1 MAEVHEVAQSDTQQK
16 LSASQALNTL
26 DSTWFIAQ
34 YPRWMDVLIYSGQEL
49 FILDGDAL
57 LQFVL
62 DDPLLA
68 FARTGDPSLQLLHAT
83 YLLEKTVDDLLK
95 KDTMFEIVFFES
107 QAHASIHTGAPA
119 YVAAARRLA
128 RSILIRR
135 ANLPDTKVHRF
146 QSLEDDEWKA
156 WYQRKRP
163 MYVLGHDGGLQTHE
177 GELQAERILIQRQ
190 ALYDT
195 VHQSLPY
202 VLLQAAELTDTKIN
216 AYFYDVVRGTVA
228 GLPENIVA
236 AVDSARSA
244 LASAVP
250 ALPEVSSA
258 PASASADEVLR
269 SAAATFLASSP
280 SAQESTLLYLYLS
293 HALLLPSVP
302 LRARAQ
308 RIPQPSAE
316 LMSNLLEP
324 FLAKFY
330 ASLTAAVEA
339 LPASEAQNPLADFDL
354 DGRIFFI
361 LLAEVLNNADLAPEK
376 LADFLGPDVA
386 SRLESLWSS
395 LSGAAKPDFG
405 ALRSAAPAQSTELPP
420 VPETLTEETVLP
432 YTQSIF
438 TAHLSSVHV
447 AVAPDSTLAT
457 LPNRL
462 ANESVFS
469 DERGW
474 ENPRPALPTH
484 LGGPPPPV
492 LDYRA
497 KKKRDR
503 KEQRF
508 MAQMQ
513 KSAASLTGAFG
524 ASLKPQTIPSV
535 GKRSGPT
542 LKQQVAAIAS
552 AKASRA
558 GTPDASGTVTPTG
571 SEVGRDGGST
581 TGGRGSKRDKPKVL
595 SSREKLIA
603 ENAAKKVQEEGKE
616 NYKWW
621 VERLDDLKDMPIP
634 GQISQVQS
642 YLKNKRA
649 QDPWL
654 GTEMVVKR
662 VDLELRKWIADERR
676 EADDVAD
683 QYRVF
688 IARTLSPLLQKYMR
702 ALEEGTG
709 NVVINEK
716 QGRAISNTL
725 AVLGLECLMPE
736 GIKWSDK
743 LGSGDDKKDKKS
755 KADDDDGKKKKGGAK
770 PGSKAA
776 QAAKK
781 DATSSAKAAK
791 PEKDER
797 SKLTFHFCTI
807 IDKDAGEAM
816 YEWMEI
822 DEHPLEWQL
831 RTMGEYMAREL
842 DSRPDPR
849 VNFEPDAW
857 QREVLDN
864 IDEDKSML
872 IVAPTSSGKTFIS
885 FAAMERV
892 LRESDEGVVVYV
904 APSKALVNQV
914 AAECFARFSKDV
926 PGQALWSVH
935 TGDYRINNP
944 QNCQILVTVPQVFS
958 EMLLNPALSRVW
970 TPRIRRVIVDE
981 IHAIAEEGSG
991 MWEQVLLMNPAP
1003 IIGLSA
1009 TVGAPERF
1017 SAWLQSVEERCGREY
1032 ALVIH
1037 THRFNALRKFAYAPR
1052 LSKFPDKEISPLNE
1066 YRSHPSI
1073 FAPVHPIASLA
1084 LGDPELP
1091 EDLALEPRDCLALWR
1106 AMSTVDKELD
1116 PKLKPRK
1123 FFAPTPTIAIKHVI
1137 EFERQL
1143 KKILVEW
1150 RNEPDYASPSSRF
1163 SRTVEFLEKPLREA
1177 LGVSEKLIENATE
1190 DEFNSLFTPLLAD
1203 LNAQNQLPAI
1213 LFNFSR
1219 DHCESLA
1226 KRISQDL
1233 ERAEDKWR
1241 KSSPTFK
1248 DRLARARA
1256 AEKAAAKK
1264 AKAAESQTVNRKQ
1277 EEEAARMGVVEEVQA
1292 FDPEAPSEEFTF
1304 VGKGISLIE
1313 FKKDVDDLL
1322 FLDMDPWIINALR
1335 RGVGVHH
1342 SGLPRRYRVLV
1353 ENLYRRGVLRVV
1365 ISTQTLA
1372 LGINAPARTAVF
1384 AGDSLELNPLNFRQ
1398 CAGRA
1403 GRRGFDLVGNVL
1415 FVGVRLDRIQRLL
1428 LSKLPKLGGT
1438 FPLTTTLLLRLNNLI
1453 YGSRPEEEEDTRK
1466 KRKYEEEDTTP
1477 DLPKMSVETLLD
1489 LPQLAVSHAS
1499 VTGNREQTRHFARF
1513 AIEYLRRS
1521 GLLDEDGTPK
1531 TLYGVTSALYPEE
1544 PSNFALAALLRS
1556 GELHKVAAGIDSKP
1570 DETLQTMLLTLAWL
1584 FGRVHRRKQSPETVR
1599 KTRNSTS
1606 LIVLP
1611 QLPPQIRAVLDA
1623 HHRSVLSVFSTYA
1636 KEFAQQ
1642 NPDKLG
1648 SDDVL
1653 PLSARKAVGSSE
1665 AADSAFASK
1674 LRQTELAF
1682 ESRSAF
1688 AALSGHGDDF
1698 ASVNELSRTAR
1709 AGVVLYNHAVP
1720 ELASPPFDSAEHDLD
1735 AFVLDFYRHG
1745 NLETLIR
1752 ESSIERGD
1760 VWFRLQDFD
1769 RALGGI
1775 HSAFKALYNRKGD
1788 NVADDEMDDA
1798 RDAKEDRRDAGGDA
1812 DKEHVLVRPP
1822 GISNDDWALY
1832 RVIDTLYNEF
1842 HTAFYAIFA

>member
-1 MAEVHEVAQSDTQQK
+1 MADSTVVAAGDARAALT
-16 LSASQALNTL
+16 AHQALNQL
-26 DSTWFIAQ
+26 DSTWFISQ

-49 FILDGDAL
+49 FVLDGDAL

-62 DDPLLA
+62 DNDRLA
-68 FARTGDPSLQLLHAT
+68 FAQEGDPSLQLLHAT
-83 YLLEKTVDDLLK
+83 WLVEKTIDDLLK
-95 KDTMFEIVFFES
+95 MDTTFEIVFFES
-107 QAHASIHTGAPA
+107 QAHGTIRTGEPA
-119 YVAAARRLA
+119 YITSARRLA
-128 RSILIRR
+128 RTILIRR
-135 ANLPDTKVHRF
+135 ANVPQTRVHRF
-146 QSLEDDEWKA
+146 QSLEDDAWKA
-156 WYQRKRP
+156 WYQHKRP
-163 MYVLGHDGGLQTHE
+163 MYVLGHDGGLKTKDNV
-177 GELQAERILIQRQ
+177 LQSERILLQRQ

-216 AYFYDVVRGTVA
+216 AYFYDIVRGTVEA
-228 GLPENIVA
+228 LPANITA
-236 AVDSARSA
+236 AVGAARETLDKA
-244 LASAVP
+244 LP
-250 ALPEVSSA
+250 ALPAVSSA
-258 PASASADEVLR
+258 PASSSVDDILR
-269 SAAATFLASSP
+269 STAAAFLADASSP
-280 SAQESTLLYLYLS
+280 QDSTLLYLYLS
-293 HALLLPSVP
+293 HIALLPTIP
-302 LRARAQ
+302 LRSRAQ
-308 RIPQPSAE
+308 RIPAPSKE
-316 LMSNLLEP
+316 LMAVLEP

-339 LPASEAQNPLADFDL
+339 LPESDAQNPLAELDL
-354 DGRIFFI
+354 DGRIFFL
-361 LLAEVLNNADLAPEK
+361 LLAEVLDNGDLAPEK
-376 LADFLGPDVA
+376 LGEFLGPEAA
-386 SRLESLWSS
+386 SRVESLWSS
-395 LSGAAKPDFG
+395 VPSSPAKPDFG
-405 ALRSAAPAQSTELPP
+405 ALRSSLPAQSTELPAP
-420 VPETLTEETVLP
+420 PADQTEPTVLP

-438 TAHLSSVHV
+438 TEHLSSVKV
-447 AVAPDSTLAT
+447 SVSPESTIAS
-457 LPNRL
+457 LPNQL

-469 DERGW
+469 DSRGW
-474 ENPRPALPTH
+474 SNPRPALPTH

-492 LDYRA
+492 LDYRE

-513 KSAASLTGAFG
+513 KSAASLTGALGG
-524 ASLKPQTIPSV
+524 ALKQQVIPSV
-535 GKRSGPT
+535 GKRS
-542 LKQQVAAIAS
+542 AS
-552 AKASRA
+552 ALKEKQALLAKSTPASRT
-558 GTPDASGTVTPTG
+558 GSPLGGSGASTPTG

-603 ENAAKKVQEEGKE
+603 ENAAKKVQEEGRE

-621 VERLDDLKDMPIP
+621 VERLDDLKDLPIP
-634 GQISQVQS
+634 GQISQIQS

-654 GTEMVVKR
+654 GTEMIVKR
-662 VDLELRKWIADERR
+662 MDLELRKWIADERR

-683 QYRVF
+683 RYRVF
-688 IARTLSPLLQKYMR
+688 LARTASPLLQKQMR
-702 ALEEGTG
+702 AQEEETG
-709 NVVINEK
+709 SIITEK

-725 AVLGLECLMPE
+725 AVLGLECLIPE
-736 GIKWSDK
+736 GIVFGDK
-743 LGSGDDKKDKKS
+743 ADKEDKKSKKDKK
-755 KADDDDGKKKKGGAK
+755 DDDDGKKKKGSAK

-776 QAAKK
+776 QAQKK
-781 DATSSAKAAK
+781 DATASASSKASK
-791 PEKDER
+791 GEKDER
-797 SKLTFHFCTI
+797 AKLTFHYCSL
-807 IDKDAGEAM
+807 IDKDEGEAM

-822 DEHPLEWQL
+822 DENPLEWQL

-842 DSRPDPR
+842 DSKPDPR
-849 VNFEPDAW
+849 VDFEPDAW

-864 IDEDKSML
+864 IDDDKSML

-926 PGQALWSVH
+926 PGQALWAVH
-935 TGDYRINNP
+935 TGDYRVNNP

-958 EMLLNPALSRVW
+958 EMLLNPALARVW

-981 IHAIAEEGSG
+981 IHAVAEEGSG

-1009 TVGAPERF
+1009 TVGDPQRF
-1017 SAWLQSVEERCGREY
+1017 SNWLKSVEERCGREY

-1052 LSKFPDKEISPLNE
+1052 LKEFPVKEVGPLDE
-1066 YRSHPSI
+1066 YRSQPNI
-1073 FAPVHPIASLA
+1073 FSPVHPIASLG

-1116 PKLKPRK
+1116 PSLKPRK

-1137 EFERQL
+1137 EYEKQL
-1143 KKILVEW
+1143 KKILLEW
-1150 RNEPDYASPSSRF
+1150 RNEPDYANPQSRF
-1163 SRTVEFLEKPLREA
+1163 SRTVQFLERPLRDA
-1177 LGVSEKLIENATE
+1177 LGISEKLIENASE
-1190 DEFNSLFTPLLAD
+1190 DDFNSLFTPLLAD

-1226 KRISQDL
+1226 KRISRDL
-1233 ERAEDKWR
+1233 ERAESKWR
-1241 KSSPTFK
+1241 MSSATFR
-1248 DRLARARA
+1248 DRLARAKA

-1264 AKAAESQTVNRKQ
+1264 AKAAESSTVNRKQ
-1277 EEEAARMGVVEEVQA
+1277 EEEAARMGVVEEVST
-1292 FDPEAPSEEFTF
+1292 FDPEAPSEEFSF
-1304 VGKGISLIE
+1304 VGKGISHIE

-1322 FLDMDPWIINALR
+1322 FLDMDPWIVNALR
-1335 RGVGVHH
+1335 RGIGVHH
-1342 SGLPRRYRVLV
+1342 SGMPRRYRVLV

-1384 AGDSLELNPLNFRQ
+1384 AGDSLDLNPLNFRQ

-1453 YGSRPEEEEDTRK
+1453 YGSRPEDDGKK
-1466 KRKYEEEDTTP
+1466 KRKSEENDETP

-1489 LPQLAVSHAS
+1489 LPQLAVSHSS
-1499 VTGNREQTRHFARF
+1499 VTGNRDQTRHFARF

-1544 PSNFALAALLRS
+1544 PSNFALAALFRS
-1556 GELHKVAAGIDSKP
+1556 GELHKLASNYDKDP
-1570 DETLQTMLLTLAWL
+1570 DTTLRQMLVTLAWL
-1584 FGRVHRRKQSPETVR
+1584 FGRVHRRKQSPETLR
-1599 KTRNSTS
+1599 TTRNSSS

-1611 QLPPQIRAVLDA
+1611 PLPPAIRAALDE
-1623 HHRSVLSVFSTYA
+1623 HHKAALSVFSTYA

-1648 SDDVL
+1648 AEDVL
-1653 PLSARKAVGSSE
+1653 PLSSRKAVAAE
-1665 AADSAFASK
+1665 AADGAFASK
-1674 LRQTELAF
+1674 LRQSELAY
-1682 ESRSAF
+1682 ESRSPF
-1688 AALSGHGDDF
+1688 AASSGHADDF
-1698 ASVNELSRTAR
+1698 SSIHELAHTAR
-1709 AGVVLYNHAVP
+1709 AGVVIQQHAVP
-1720 ELASPPFDSAEHDLD
+1720 ELASPPFDSQEHDLD
-1735 AFVLDFYRHG
+1735 AFVVDFLRHG
-1745 NLETLIR
+1745 SLETLVR
-1752 ESSIERGD
+1752 ESSLSRQN
-1760 VWFRLQDFD
+1760 VWFALQDFD
-1769 RALGGI
+1769 RALAAI
-1775 HSAFKALYNRKGD
+1775 HTTFKALYDRKGE
-1788 NVADDEMDDA
+1788 NVEDDGVLEDA
-1798 RDAKEDRRDAGGDA
+1798 REVKEDRRDADGEESR
-1812 DKEHVLVRPP
+1812 KEELRRPQ
-1822 GISNDDWALY
+1822 GITDSDWALY
-1832 RVIDTLYNEF
+1832 RVIDVL
-1842 HTAFYAIFA
+1842 HTDFNAAFRAIFA

>member
-1 MAEVHEVAQSDTQQK
+1 
-16 LSASQALNTL
+16 
-26 DSTWFIAQ
+26 TWFIAQ
-34 YPRWMDVLIYSGQEL
+34 ESRWMDVLIYSGQEL
-49 FILDGDAL
+49 FILNGDAL

-68 FARTGDPSLQLLHAT
+68 FAHAGDPSLQLLHAT
-83 YLLEKTVDDLLK
+83 WLLEKTVDDLLK
-95 KDTMFEIVFFES
+95 KDTTFEIVFFES
-107 QAHASIHTGAPA
+107 QAHTSIHTGAA
-119 YVAAARRLA
+119 EYIISARRLA

-135 ANLPDTKVHRF
+135 ANLPETKVHRF
-146 QSLEDDEWKA
+146 QSLDDDEWKA

-163 MYVLGHDGGLQTHE
+163 MYILGHDGGLETKE
-177 GELQAERILIQRQ
+177 GELQAERILIQRH
-190 ALYDT
+190 ALYET
-195 VHQSLPY
+195 VHRSLPY

-216 AYFYDVVRGTVA
+216 SYFYDVVRGTVKP
-228 GLPENIVA
+228 LPENITA
-236 AVDSARSA
+236 AISAARSTLDSA
-244 LASAVP
+244 LP
-250 ALPEVSSA
+250 ALPAVA
-258 PASASADEVLR
+258 AQPASANADDILR
-269 SAAATFLASSP
+269 TAAATFIASSP

-293 HALLLPSVP
+293 HALLLPSIP
-302 LRARAQ
+302 LRSRAQ

-316 LMSNLLEP
+316 LMSSVLEP

-330 ASLTAAVEA
+330 ASLTAAVDA
-339 LPASEAQNPLADFDL
+339 LPSSEAQNPLADVDL

-361 LLAEVLNNADLAPEK
+361 LLAEVLNNGDLSPEK
-376 LADFLGPDVA
+376 LGDFLGPDVA
-386 SRLESLWSS
+386 ARLESLWSS
-395 LSGAAKPDFG
+395 LSSAAKPDFG
-405 ALRSAAPAQSTELPP
+405 ALRSAVPAQSNELPP
-420 VPETLTEETVLP
+420 LPAGLTEETVLP

-438 TAHLSSVHV
+438 AEHLSSVKV

-457 LPNRL
+457 LPNKL
-462 ANESVFS
+462 VNDSVFS

-484 LGGPPPPV
+484 LGGPPPPA

-513 KSAASLTGAFG
+513 KSAASLTGALG
-524 ASLKPQTIPSV
+524 AALKPQTIPSV
-535 GKRSGPT
+535 GKRSGPS
-542 LKQQVAAIAS
+542 LKDKAAAAATVAS
-552 AKASRA
+552 AKNSRA
-558 GTPDASGTVTPTG
+558 ATPVDNGAATPTG
-571 SEVGRDGGST
+571 SDAGRNAG
-581 TGGRGSKRDKPKVL
+581 KAPKAEKPKAL

-603 ENAAKKVQEEGKE
+603 EHALKKVQEEGKE
-616 NYKWW
+616 NFKWW
-621 VERLDDLKDMPIP
+621 VERLADLQDMPIP
-634 GQISQVQS
+634 GQVSQVQS

-654 GTEMVVKR
+654 GTEMLVKR
-662 VDLELRKWIADERR
+662 IDLELRKWIADERR

-683 QYRVF
+683 AYRVF
-688 IARTLSPLLQKYMR
+688 IARTVSPHLQKYMR
-702 ALEEGTG
+702 ALEDGSG
-709 NVVINEK
+709 AVVINEK

-725 AVLGLECLMPE
+725 AVLGLECLIPA

-743 LGSGDDKKDKKS
+743 LGGDDKKDKKS
-755 KADDDDGKKKKGGAK
+755 KADEDDGKKKKGSAK

-781 DATSSAKAAK
+781 DTPAKAAK

-797 SKLTFHFCTI
+797 SKLTFHFCSL

-822 DEHPLEWQL
+822 DENPLEWQL

-857 QREVLDN
+857 QREVLNN

-935 TGDYRINNP
+935 TGDYRVNNP

-958 EMLLNPALSRVW
+958 EMLLNPALARVW

-981 IHAIAEEGSG
+981 IHAVAEEGSG

-1017 SAWLQSVEERCGREY
+1017 SAWLQSVEERCGRQY

-1052 LSKFPDKEISPLNE
+1052 IAKFPVKEIGPLDE
-1066 YRSHPSI
+1066 YRSHPNI
-1073 FAPVHPIASLA
+1073 FSPVHPIASLG

-1106 AMSTVDKELD
+1106 AMSAVDKELD

-1137 EFERQL
+1137 EYEQLL
-1143 KKILVEW
+1143 KKILIDW
-1150 RNEPDYASPSSRF
+1150 RNEPDYADPKSRF
-1163 SRTVEFLEKPLREA
+1163 SRTVEFLEKPLRES
-1177 LGVSEKLIENATE
+1177 LGISEKLIENASE
-1190 DEFNSLFTPLLAD
+1190 DEFNSLFAPLLAD

-1241 KSSPTFK
+1241 KSSSTFK
-1248 DRLARARA
+1248 DRLARAKA
-1256 AEKAAAKK
+1256 AEKAASKK

-1277 EEEAARMGVVEEVQA
+1277 EEEAARMGVVEDVQA

-1304 VGKGISLIE
+1304 VGKGISHIE

-1322 FLDMDPWIINALR
+1322 FLDMDPWIVNALR

-1342 SGLPRRYRVLV
+1342 SGMPRRYRVLV

-1453 YGSRPEEEEDTRK
+1453 YGSRPEEEDETRK
-1466 KRKYEEEDTTP
+1466 RRKYEEEDTTP

-1556 GELHKVAAGIDSKP
+1556 GELHKLAAGIDTKP
-1570 DETLQTMLLTLAWL
+1570 DETLQQMLVTLAWL
-1584 FGRVHRRKQSPETVR
+1584 FGRVHRRKQSTETLR
-1599 KTRNSTS
+1599 KSRNSTS

-1611 QLPPQIRAVLDA
+1611 PLPPKIRAVLDQ
-1623 HHRSVLSVFSTYA
+1623 HHKAVLSVFSTYA

-1648 SDDVL
+1648 DDTVL
-1653 PLSARKAVGSSE
+1653 PLSKRKPVSRE

-1682 ESRSAF
+1682 ESRAAF
-1688 AALSGHGDDF
+1688 AATSGHGDDF
-1698 ASVNELSRTAR
+1698 ASVTELARTAR
-1709 AGVVLYNHAVP
+1709 AGVVLYGHAVP
-1720 ELASPPFDSAEHDLD
+1720 ELASPPFDSTEHDLD

-1745 NLETLIR
+1745 NLQTLIR

-1775 HSAFKALYNRKGD
+1775 HTAFKALYNRKGD
-1788 NVADDEMDDA
+1788 TVADDEVDDA

-1812 DKEHVLVRPP
+1812 EKEHVLVRPP
-1822 GISNDDWALY
+1822 GITNDDWALY